1 MKIKTLLITIML
13 LCAAGNISAQES
25 ETQQITLSALFEYP
39 TVPEDIEDWTERN
52 NWLVENFWNNFD
64 FQQKSVG
71 QIQLNHAFKTWTVP
85 MRFANK
91 DIVMKTTDK
100 LLSKLSKNPPM
111 LYQFTKSA
119 EETLYSPKS
128 EIWIDE
134 VYVKFLEA
142 ITKNKKIDD
151 IRKIRYKDQL
161 NKLNNSLVGNVFPN
175 FLYINR
181 NGESTDFKPVADYS
195 IIEFGHPDC
204 IDCKISK
211 MQLESDVV
219 IGRLLNDGKI
229 EIFYIIPDLDNDD
242 WQNMVADYPVN
253 WKVGASDDAEDI
265 FDIRLSPTFYIIDSE
280 KKIISKNAPVEEVIQ
295 TIKKLVE

>member
-1 MKIKTLLITIML
+1 MKIKTLFIAIML
-13 LCAAGNISAQES
+13 FCAIGNLNAQES
-25 ETQQITLSALFEYP
+25 QSQPITLSALFEYP

-52 NWLVENFWNNFD
+52 NWLIENFWNNFN
-64 FQQKSVG
+64 FKQKSVG

-85 MRFANK
+85 MRFASK

-100 LLSKLSKNPPM
+100 LLSKLSKNPTM

-134 VYVKFLEA
+134 VYVKFIEA
-142 ITKNKKIDD
+142 ITKNKKIDE
-151 IRKIRYKDQL
+151 IRKVRYKDQL
-161 NKLNNSLVGNVFPN
+161 NKLNNSLVGNTMPDFS
-175 FLYINR
+175 YIDR
-181 NGESTDFKPVADYS
+181 NGETTEFKPTAGFS

-204 IDCKISK
+204 TDCKISK
-211 MQLESDVV
+211 IHLESDVV
-219 IGRLLNDGKI
+219 IGRFINEGKI
-229 EIFYIIPDLDNDD
+229 DMFYIIPDMDNED

-253 WKVGASDDAEDI
+253 WKVGASEDAEDI

-280 KKIISKNAPVEEVIQ
+280 KKIILKNAPVEEVIQ
-295 TIKKLVE
+295 TIKNLVE